1 MSPRLRHYLKVT
13 LISGAVM
20 ALVTG
25 LPITLMV
32 LLDTYPVVPA
42 EGFSLQRKVI
52 EVAAWSA
59 YGAIIGLAA
68 GPPIAFGIRLVESL
82 LKRRRTATE
91 AKHG

>member
-20 ALVTG
+20 AALTG
-25 LPITLMV
+25 LPITVMV

-68 GPPIAFGIRLVESL
+68 GPPIAFGVTLVESM
-82 LKRRRTATE
+82 LKRRRAAVQ
-91 AKHG
+91 AKG